1 MAIGCGDG
9 NVVELH
15 TTLNATKHQ
24 AAAAHISAAG
34 KFGREE
40 QPLSENLQQRIDV
53 FWRSD
58 AAQQDDLAPRADLI
72 REQSGRHAREERGS
86 GLRIKRPRR
95 RRFCTD
101 LLS

>member
-1 MAIGCGDG
+1 MAIGRGDG

-15 TTLNATKHQ
+15 AALNATKHE

-40 QPLSENLQQRIDV
+40 QPLSKDLQQRIDV

-58 AAQQDDLAPRADLI
+58 AAQQDDLAARADLI
-72 REQSGRHAREERGS
+72 GEQAGVTLERNTVAGV
-86 GLRIKRPRR
+86 G
-95 RRFCTD
+95 
-101 LLS
+101 